1 MQSKLQ
7 EWNDLF
13 TLKSVHQWPLLKYKI
28 SNFILR
34 RDEQKGEI
42 LTLRMVN
49 FNISAQR
56 TKIYT
61 EE

>member
-49 FNISAQR
+49 FNISAQP
-56 TKIYT
+56 K
-61 EE
+61 